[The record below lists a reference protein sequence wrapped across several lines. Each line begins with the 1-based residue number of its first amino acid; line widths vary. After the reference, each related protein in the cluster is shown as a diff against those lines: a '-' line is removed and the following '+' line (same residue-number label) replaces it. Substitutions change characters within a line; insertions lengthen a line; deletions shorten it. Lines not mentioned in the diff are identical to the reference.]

1 MLKRFAS
8 AALVAALV
16 LSLGGT
22 SAFADTAPK
31 PDNKSG
37 EAAARA
43 GTGTEAGKESQAN
56 EKLKADIL
64 KRIADAKAGKTAMA
78 FPRPQQPPQRN
89 NLSKGQKIRH
99 RGRYRRGRDRR
110 GSGSRRPQHARAR
123 PPELLMTHGSG
134 AD

>member
-22 SAFADTAPK
+22 SAFADTAPQ

-43 GTGTEAGKESQAN
+43 GTGTEAGKEAQPN

-64 KRIADAKAGKTAMA
+64 KLVADAKAGKTGMA

-89 NLSKGQKIRH
+89 SLSKGQKIAIGVGIAVAVIVVAVAVA
-99 RGRYRRGRDRR
+99 GRNTPGRV
-110 GSGSRRPQHARAR
+110 
-123 PPELLMTHGSG
+123 L
-134 AD
+134 